1 MFNVPQWAYYRPEVD
16 FLHTLMQMRLI
27 EVNGSANKELCL
39 VKLLGP
45 VVRSL
50 VSANRWSRGIKS

>member
-1 MFNVPQWAYYRPEVD
+1 MFNVLQWAYYRSKVD

-27 EVNGSANKELCL
+27 KVNGSANKELCL

-45 VVRSL
+45 VVRS
-50 VSANRWSRGIKS
+50 AG